1 MAKTRA
7 EIVADIE
14 DHIEDRGGPFSKWYV
29 GIAADA
35 RDRLFKD
42 HSVKEEGDVWV
53 YRRVASSAEARK
65 IEKYFIDT
73 KGTQGGPGGG
83 DESSV
88 FVYAYKIK
96 SHTME

>member
-7 EIVADIE
+7 EIIAEIE
-14 DHIEDRGGPFSKWYV
+14 DHIEDRGGPFGKWYV

-35 RDRLFKD
+35 QDRLFND
-42 HSVKEEGDVWV
+42 HSVKKEGDVWKFC
-53 YRRVASSAEARK
+53 RAASSAEARK

-83 DESSV
+83 DESLV

-96 SHTME
+96 SHTRE